1 MTARRRRAPG
11 EGTISKRVDGRW
23 IGIIDLGWQDGKRQR
38 KSLYGRTRAE
48 VADTLAKARP
58 DHQAGQ
64 LVADD
69 RITVQQFLDTWL
81 ETVRTSI
88 TDSTWTRYEN
98 LLRRHATP
106 FIGRLRL
113 GRLLRFHLEQLCV
126 GRIKAGL
133 SPTTVLQL
141 HRVLHHALRDATRWS
156 LVPRN
161 VSDLVTPPRKAP
173 YDFRVLLA
181 DQARAFPQ
189 AVKGDRLEALY
200 VLAITAGMRQGEL
213 FGLRW
218 ADVNLQAGS
227 VRLVRQ
233 LKTKSSRR
241 QILLPR
247 IAVEALTSHHK
258 RQGEERRLAG
268 TAWENNGLVFPNQV
282 GRPINPSNFLPRDFY
297 PLLKRAGLPR
307 MRFHD
312 LRHSAAT
319 LLLELGIHPKV
330 VSEMLGHSQIGIT
343 LDLYSRVTATMQQQ
357 AVTAL
362 DDLFRDQHGPELGGQ
377 LGGQVEIDGP

>member
-1 MTARRRRAPG
+1 
-11 EGTISKRVDGRW
+11 V
-23 IGIIDLGWQDGKRQR
+23 
-38 KSLYGRTRAE
+38 
-48 VADTLAKARP
+48 RP
-58 DHQAGQ
+58 
-64 LVADD
+64 
-69 RITVQQFLDTWL
+69 
-81 ETVRTSI
+81 SI
-88 TDSTWTRYEN
+88 TDSTWTRYEG
-98 LLRRHATP
+98 LLRLHALP

-113 GRLLRFHLEQLCV
+113 GRLGPFHLEQLYT

-141 HRVLHHALRDATRWS
+141 HRVLHHALRVAVRWS
-156 LVPRN
+156 VVPRN
-161 VSDLVTPPRKAP
+161 VSELVTPPRGASHE
-173 YDFRVLLA
+173 FRVLSP
-181 DQARAFPQ
+181 DEARAFLR
-189 AVKGDRLEALY
+189 AVEGNRLEALY
-200 VLAITAGMRQGEL
+200 ILAITTGMRQGEL

-218 ADVNLQAGS
+218 TDVNLRAGS
-227 VRLVRQ
+227 LRLVRQ

-241 QILLPR
+241 QVLLPR
-247 IAVEALTSHHK
+247 IAVETLTAHHE
-258 RQGEERRLAG
+258 QQDQERRLAG
-268 TAWENNGLVFPNQV
+268 TAWEDNGLVFPNQV

-343 LDLYSRVTATMQQQ
+343 LDLYSHVTATMQQQ

-362 DDLFRDQHGPELGGQ
+362 DGLFGDHLDRRHGGQ
-377 LGGQVEIDGP
+377 DGGQVEIDGP